1 MGGQGEYTVKTNQ
14 DKCPGITELK
24 VRLSA
29 GLYLELGSECCA
41 RVIRTAMCCVGVG
54 GSGGEIEQE

>member
-1 MGGQGEYTVKTNQ
+1 MKTNQ